1 MGGDARTMRA
11 CTDREKPLVTQSK
24 KTDLRDNVARI
35 HNRPSAKVLVIGGGI
50 NGIATFRDLALQGV
64 DVVLVERADYGS
76 GASAASSHMIHG
88 GIRYLEN
95 GEFRLVR
102 ESVEERN
109 GLIRIAP
116 HYVKPLQT
124 TMPIFST
131 FSGILNAPLRML
143 THKQRSTKERGALL
157 ISVGMT
163 LYDSFSRDGGSVPRH
178 RFRIG
183 KAAREDMPAFNKDVK
198 FTGTY
203 YDASVHEP
211 ERLALDVLKDGLA
224 AGDHAR
230 SANYLEAV
238 GVADGGVK
246 LRDVVSGTEFV
257 VTADVVVNASG
268 PWTDLTNEAMGG
280 DTKFM
285 GGTKGSH
292 IVVDNDELLE
302 ATKGREI
309 FFENNDGRIVLIYPL
324 KGRVLIGTTDID
336 ADPSEPAVCTE
347 EEVDY
352 FFDLVKHV
360 FPQIE
365 LNRDHIV
372 YRYSG
377 IRPLPRHEDT
387 APGFVSRDYRIVE
400 TEIAG
405 LSGSKVLSL
414 VGGKWTTFRALSA
427 HLSTEATTRLG
438 VERSVDTTGMPIGGG
453 KDFPSS
459 STARARWIATQAARS
474 EGIGTEQ
481 VDRLL
486 NRYGTRATSVIDV
499 LSGQPSTPLTTD
511 PQLTRAEIAYF
522 ATHEDAVHLADV
534 VLRRT
539 NLAFVGG
546 VTHEML
552 AEIADVLQEALGW
565 SDDERDDE
573 IQDTVD
579 TLRTYHGVD
588 VGATKVAADATVT
601 EFAN

>member
-1 MGGDARTMRA
+1 MTESTTTGEKALRA
-11 CTDREKPLVTQSK
+11 
-24 KTDLRDNVARI
+24 NVKAI
-35 HNRPSAKVLVIGGGI
+35 QERPTAQVLIIGGGI

-64 DVVLVERADYGS
+64 DVVLVERNDYAS

-109 GLIRIAP
+109 GLLKIAP

-131 FSGILNAPLRML
+131 FSGIMNAPLRML

-157 ISVGMT
+157 IQIGMT

-178 RFRIG
+178 VFRTR
-183 KAAREDMPAFNKDVK
+183 KAALRDMPALNPDLKY
-198 FTGTY
+198 TGTY

-224 AGDHAR
+224 AGDRGGEGKLAR
-230 SANYLEAV
+230 SANYVEAI
-238 GVADGGVK
+238 GAQDGGV
-246 LRDVVSGTEFV
+246 LVRDIVSGAEFAITAPV
-257 VTADVVVNASG
+257 VINASG
-268 PWTDLTNEAMGG
+268 PWTDLTNDAFGA
-280 DTKFM
+280 KSQYM

-292 IVVDNDELLE
+292 IVVDHPELLK
-302 ATKGREI
+302 ATNGREL

-324 KGRVLIGTTDID
+324 KGRVLIGTTDLE
-336 ADPSEPAVCTE
+336 ADMSQPAICTE

-360 FPQIE
+360 FPTITIT
-365 LNRDHIV
+365 RDDIV

-377 IRPLPRHEDT
+377 VRPLPKHDDL
-387 APGFVSRDYRIVE
+387 AAGFVSRDYRIVE
-400 TEIAG
+400 TAVPALG
-405 LSGSKVLSL
+405 QSKVLSL
-414 VGGKWTTFRALSA
+414 VGGKWTTFRALST

-438 VERSVDTTGMPIGGG
+438 VARTVDTAGMPIGGG
-453 KDFPSS
+453 KDFPVLPGD
-459 STARARWIATQAARS
+459 RARWITDHADGLSRD
-474 EGIGTEQ
+474 Q

-486 NRYGTRATSVIDV
+486 TRYGTRAADVIQV
-499 LSGQPSTPLTTD
+499 LLDQPSETLAHDADFT
-511 PQLTRAEIAYF
+511 ASEIAYF
-522 ATHEDAVHLADV
+522 AEHEDVVHLVDV

-546 VTHEML
+546 VTIELLEEL
-552 AEIADVLQEALGW
+552 AGILQPVLGW
-565 SDDERDDE
+565 SDDDRAAEVAN
-573 IQDTVD
+573 TVSILA
-579 TLRTYHGVD
+579 TFHGVD
-588 VGATKVAADATVT
+588 VASAPASTEAVAAEAADLAK
-601 EFAN
+601 A

>member
-1 MGGDARTMRA
+1 MMDAEHAHHARIN
-11 CTDREKPLVTQSK
+11 REKLLVTQSK

-35 HNRPSAKVLVIGGGI
+35 HDRPSAQVLVIGGGI

-178 RFRIG
+178 RFRVG
-183 KAAREDMPAFNKDVK
+183 KAAREDMPALNKDVK

-246 LRDVVSGTEFV
+246 LRDVISGREFV
-257 VTADVVVNASG
+257 VTAPVVVNASG
-268 PWTDLTNEAMGG
+268 PWTDLTNDAMGG

-292 IVVDNDELLE
+292 IVVDNAELLE

-336 ADPSEPAVCTE
+336 ADPREPAVCTE

-405 LSGSKVLSL
+405 LPDAKVLSL

-459 STARARWIATQAARS
+459 STARARWIATQAARA

-499 LSGQPSTPLTTD
+499 LSGQPSTPLATD

-565 SDDERDDE
+565 SGDERDDE